1 MNTAPKYSYEW
12 FINQYREAKEDAKTF
27 VEQLEPGIFNRKPSP
42 ETWSIAECYDHIILY
57 NELYLDQID
66 KGFKKAEISYEKEV
80 YKPGFLWKRIF
91 KWLKP
96 PYKRKIGTLAP
107 FDPADSDELN
117 QHEVLDRVLR
127 IQDQYLLRLQ
137 EARERSIDL
146 GSKTARNPV
155 LSFIRMSL
163 SECFGVVDAHQRRH
177 LWQAT
182 RILKMLEEEPETTAA

>member
-12 FINQYREAKEDAKTF
+12 FISQYQEAKEEVKTF
-27 VEQLEPGIFNRKPSP
+27 FEQLEPEVFNRKPSADI
-42 ETWSIAECYDHIILY
+42 WSIAECYDHIILY
-57 NELYLDQID
+57 NNHYLDQID
-66 KGFKKAEISYEKEV
+66 KGLKKAEISYEKEV

-91 KWLKP
+91 KWLEP
-96 PYKRKIGTLAP
+96 PYNRKIGTLAP
-107 FDPADSDELN
+107 FDPADTDELN
-117 QHEVLDRVLR
+117 KNEVLDRMLG

-146 GSKTARNPV
+146 SSKTARNPV

-182 RILKMLEEEPETTAA
+182 QILKMLEEGRETAAA